1 MGNARKTR
9 KVAVV
14 SMSILISGFSDEISD
29 SLDKQIEVVAS
40 LGMQY
45 ISLRGIDGK
54 NIGDYNVSEFK
65 ELVLPRLTAQ
75 NIKVSSIG
83 SPIGK
88 IFIDDEAGFEKQ
100 LVMLDTLCQIAA
112 LIDCKFIRIFSF
124 FIKKELNYD
133 DFEDAVVEKLK
144 KFASIA
150 EKYAVVLLHENE
162 KDIFGDIAR
171 RCKVIFDK
179 VSSKHF
185 KAIFDFANFVQC
197 SEKPLEAYQLLK
209 DYIVYFHIKDASY
222 DLSYNVLCG
231 TGDGKIEEILQD
243 AISNGYKG
251 FLTLEP
257 HLAMFGSLQSL
268 ELEDAS
274 TIVNTD
280 AAITGEQGYGM
291 QYNALRKIL
300 DKIGV

>member
-1 MGNARKTR
+1 
-9 KVAVV
+9 
-14 SMSILISGFSDEISD
+14 MSILISGFSDEISD
-29 SLDKQIEVVAS
+29 SLDKQIEVVKS

-45 ISLRGIDGK
+45 VSLRGIDGK
-54 NIGDYNVSEFK
+54 NIGDYSVLEFT
-65 ELVLPRLTAQ
+65 ELVLPKLTAQ

-88 IFIDDEAGFEKQ
+88 VFIDDKEGFEKQ
-100 LVMLDTLCQIAA
+100 LAILDTLCQIAN
-112 LIDCKFIRIFSF
+112 LLDCKFIRIFSF

-133 DFEDAVVEKLK
+133 DFEDAVVAKLK
-144 KFASIA
+144 SFAAIA
-150 EKYAVVLLHENE
+150 EKYDVILLHENE

-179 VSSKHF
+179 VGSKSF

-197 SEKPLEAYQLLK
+197 NEKPLEAYALLK
-209 DYIVYFHIKDASY
+209 EYIVYFHIKDASY
-222 DLSYNVLCG
+222 KLSYNILCG

-268 ELEDAS
+268 ELEEAS
-274 TIVNTD
+274 SVVNTD
-280 AAITGEQGYGM
+280 ASITGEQGYEM

-300 DKIGV
+300 DRIQDK